1 MLTKIRTASHI
12 NEASFKVFHIIFT
25 NTVRAS
31 LKFTKYVMTS
41 GYFAR
46 FHSPIMRTNLMK
58 RQVDEVYSNVT
69 RDYNLGKVS
78 LTEDST

>member
-1 MLTKIRTASHI
+1 
-12 NEASFKVFHIIFT
+12 
-25 NTVRAS
+25 
-31 LKFTKYVMTS
+31 MTS
-41 GYFAR
+41 GYFAG
-46 FHSPIMRTNLMK
+46 FHSPIVLTNLMK